1 LLVGTATASAV
12 DEALLHVYLRA
23 EEDLSQRKD
32 ALLADRR
39 EAA

>member
-1 LLVGTATASAV
+1 
-12 DEALLHVYLRA
+12 LLHVYLRA